1 MWLGLFGSIRRIQ
14 ITLTL
19 AAILPALV
27 IILYTGIK
35 AREHSL
41 REMHDQVS
49 LLTRGISEYQDR
61 TAQDMRQLL
70 AVLAQT
76 PRVHRAQ
83 EPATSEFLKTIMDI
97 NPALANIFV
106 ADAKGDVLA
115 SAKPVDWLVNVA
127 DRDYFQEAMATGGF
141 AAGGLHMGEVV
152 DFPVLAF
159 AQAVKGADGR
169 PVGLVGVSM
178 RLDGY
183 RELFTKANF
192 PENSVLSV
200 ADRYGYRICRFPQS
214 DTLRVG
220 QPFPEDLWKA
230 ISGPET
236 HGVFSL
242 TGADGVRRVYSFAQH
257 RLEPG
262 GEPYLYV
269 LAGIPEEKGLSE
281 ANAVLGRNL
290 VLLILAAGL
299 ALITTSYLSGLV
311 LGRRIDR
318 LVSVTERVGGG
329 DLSARM
335 GPSPGKSDLDRLE
348 RSVDAMAEG
357 LMRNEA
363 ARRRAEEELRQSH
376 DRLEQ
381 RVGERTSELLLANE
395 RLKREVRD
403 RAQAEEALRRSEKN
417 YRILYEQAPVGIL
430 LLDRL
435 GRILDANPAALAML
449 DMDLPELKDLA
460 YRELIDPRDLAERGI
475 DRESLDAGKAVTTE
489 RVFMTSRGEKLPA
502 DVIGSL
508 VNGEFYQ
515 VIFNDIS
522 QRKRL
527 EDFREDLER
536 IMRHDLKGPLMGVMS
551 MESLISRSHNLSDKQ
566 RLWLEQIR
574 ESGQRM
580 LRMINDSLV
589 LYKMEAKTYR
599 AQPKPVD
606 LIRVARVILMDK
618 AQAAG
623 QQDLELD
630 LTLDGAQPGPQDRFM
645 VLAEDIQCFTLL
657 ENLIAN
663 AVEASPR
670 GGRVEVGFDSAGPG
684 LFIRNKGEVPET
696 IRDRF
701 FDKFATAG
709 KKYGTGLGTYS
720 ARLIALSFGWD
731 ISVDY
736 DVPGQTTLSLGFPPV
751 DPT

>member
-1 MWLGLFGSIRRIQ
+1 
-14 ITLTL
+14 
-19 AAILPALV
+19 
-27 IILYTGIK
+27 
-35 AREHSL
+35 
-41 REMHDQVS
+41 
-49 LLTRGISEYQDR
+49 
-61 TAQDMRQLL
+61 
-70 AVLAQT
+70 
-76 PRVHRAQ
+76 
-83 EPATSEFLKTIMDI
+83 
-97 NPALANIFV
+97 
-106 ADAKGDVLA
+106 
-115 SAKPVDWLVNVA
+115 
-127 DRDYFQEAMATGGF
+127 
-141 AAGGLHMGEVV
+141 
-152 DFPVLAF
+152 
-159 AQAVKGADGR
+159 
-169 PVGLVGVSM
+169 
-178 RLDGY
+178 
-183 RELFTKANF
+183 
-192 PENSVLSV
+192 
-200 ADRYGYRICRFPQS
+200 
-214 DTLRVG
+214 
-220 QPFPEDLWKA
+220 
-230 ISGPET
+230 
-236 HGVFSL
+236 
-242 TGADGVRRVYSFAQH
+242 
-257 RLEPG
+257 
-262 GEPYLYV
+262 
-269 LAGIPEEKGLSE
+269 
-281 ANAVLGRNL
+281 
-290 VLLILAAGL
+290 LAAGL